1 MSDAADDARLDRLD
15 YYTLLGVKRDAG
27 PDDVREGFRRFA
39 QRYHPD
45 VYAGKPAETVS
56 RATRIY
62 RRGTEAY
69 RVLLDPTLRRRYDDQ
84 LALGKLRYE
93 PTALSEKEIVRR
105 SIPPQLMP
113 AARAAQQAMKGGD
126 HALAMKLLREALA
139 QDPHNPILLGA
150 LDEVRLRA
158 SKPPPTE

>member
-1 MSDAADDARLDRLD
+1 MTADADAARLDRLD
-15 YYTLLGVKRDAG
+15 YYTLLGVKRDAT
-27 PDDVREGFRRFA
+27 PDAVREGFRRFA

-45 VYAGKPAETVS
+45 VYAGKDEATLE

-69 RVLLDPTLRRRYDDQ
+69 RTLLDPGTRRRYDEQ

-93 PTALSEKEIVRR
+93 PTAFTVNEVARR
-105 SIPPQLMP
+105 SIPPTVMP
-113 AARAAQQAMKGGD
+113 TARAAQQAMKNGD
-126 HALAMKLLREALA
+126 FATATRLLTEALA

-150 LDEVRLRA
+150 LDEVRERTRKGPA
-158 SKPPPTE
+158 